1 MTATSDAIEFGD
13 NRKGKKM
20 ARLQVVRALVVG
32 AALCVSGVAMAGPTG
47 QAAPVKKE
55 AKAGT
60 KDAAKAPTKSAKKV
74 KHAKH
79 ARKAK
84 AKAAKKPAAAPA
96 K

>member
-1 MTATSDAIEFGD
+1 
-13 NRKGKKM
+13 M
-20 ARLQVVRALVVG
+20 ARLQVVRAFVVG
-32 AALCVSGVAMAGPTG
+32 AALCVSGVALAGPTSHT
-47 QAAPVKKE
+47 APAKKE

-60 KDAAKAPTKSAKKV
+60 KHAAKAPSKTKSAKKV

-84 AKAAKKPAAAPA
+84 TKAAKKAPAPAA